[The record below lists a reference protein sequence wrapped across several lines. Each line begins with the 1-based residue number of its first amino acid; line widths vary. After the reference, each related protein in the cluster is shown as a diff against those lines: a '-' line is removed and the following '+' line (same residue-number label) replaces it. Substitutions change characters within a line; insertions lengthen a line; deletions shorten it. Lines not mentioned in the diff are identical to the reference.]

1 MKQGRLLVII
11 EDFVP
16 LLISL
21 SIYVVLILI
30 FTGNYGFLLN
40 NSINSGNQSD
50 NNQNY
55 EKKVL
60 GSVTSVGGT
69 LNQTTVWT
77 SQESPY
83 ELYTTIIIP
92 ENLKLTI
99 EPGVTIIRPSSGLMF
114 DVQGFFEAYGSQNNP
129 VKIDGNRNS
138 SIFRSDGITTGGIII
153 LTNTEIDNGYQLFSN
168 AWMSKTGSISITN
181 CNFNNIL
188 QSSFLTYP

>member
-77 SQESPY
+77 FQESPY

-99 EPGVTIIRPSSGLMF
+99 ET
-114 DVQGFFEAYGSQNNP
+114 Y
-129 VKIDGNRNS
+129 
-138 SIFRSDGITTGGIII
+138 
-153 LTNTEIDNGYQLFSN
+153 TNER
-168 AWMSKTGSISITN
+168 
-181 CNFNNIL
+181 
-188 QSSFLTYP
+188 